1 MIKVQHIFV
10 PDGQVSGLVDAVET
24 ITLQGNDL
32 APIAAL
38 TGGMGE
44 NGPNILIALAMLAA
58 VLLVL
63 RRISRKARAQKSM
76 GQDPSGSFAA
86 SVEIPPYV
94 DTSNLA
100 AVAANIDPDE
110 AVVRLSNTWMGAR
123 KKVEANPLYSPNSN
137 ECIARDAVEI
147 ERIFCSGHL
156 SRFLAKQPAEAFDRF
171 AKTARMLGAPRIAE
185 LVIEARSLAARGH
198 SPELRNLPRKGEA
211 WALFRKEIADLEA
224 RFRATNSAAG
234 NAGRVV
240 TLADAYMSQ
249 IAA

>member
-1 MIKVQHIFV
+1 MIKVHHIFA

-94 DTSNLA
+94 DTSTLA

-198 SPELRNLPRKGEA
+198 SPGLRNLPRKGEA